1 MRSTILF
8 LALLVFVSCTT
19 EMTESY
25 DSVLLE
31 MATDPRSEAV
41 FATMNVQL
49 KQEGGFDRVL
59 ALLNQLVDDGRKQLH
74 VANKIWRKTEAR
86 CDVATMKFAERQN
99 YYETKESTLNQL
111 ISEMYKEKN
120 DAASSAASMKVYNAW
135 FEGFNRRNVLRKA
148 ESAAQLNKRYTVA
161 QDAVA
166 ATKRA
171 IETVSNWTVRGQ
183 PVARSKPVAAARVA
197 LRDDKSKSRHPNR
210 SFIQENL
217 EEVTSAFLELK
228 GFELVIPESF
238 VELAADNHK
247 VRRRLLEWLG
257 QLRVTFVEIADH
269 FQQKAAARSEIFGR
283 QIAAVSALLAKY
295 ALDATHAKHAV
306 ARFSTHLSSA
316 KEAIEFVAKLSKQN
330 AKLVIA
336 NTDYCRVEKHNYSN
350 TKNLIDGQLVLFGK
364 IKRYFIDNYKKI
376 SKFIKKKYHRTN

>member
-1 MRSTILF
+1 
-8 LALLVFVSCTT
+8 
-19 EMTESY
+19 MTESY

-171 IETVSNWTVRGQ
+171 IETVSNWTVRGNAA
-183 PVARSKPVAAARVA
+183 PAARQG
-197 LRDDKSKSRHPNR
+197 RNGPGRQNGKPNK

-295 ALDATHAKHAV
+295 TLDATHAKHAV

-336 NTDYCRVEKHNYSN
+336 NKDYCRVEKHNYSN

>member
-99 YYETKESTLNQL
+99 YYETKESTLSQL

-148 ESAAQLNKRYTVA
+148 ESAAALNKRYTAA

-166 ATKRA
+166 ATKKA
-171 IETVSNWTVRGQ
+171 IETVSNWTVRGKAA
-183 PVARSKPVAAARVA
+183 PAAR
-197 LRDDKSKSRHPNR
+197 KSGSKKGKKANK
-210 SFIQENL
+210 SFIQEHL
-217 EEVTSAFLELK
+217 EEVASAFLELK

-269 FQQKAAARSEIFGR
+269 YQQKAAARSEIFGR
-283 QIAAVSALLAKY
+283 QIEAVKALLAKY
-295 ALDATHAKHAV
+295 ALDSTHAKHAV

-336 NTDYCRVEKHNYSN
+336 NKDYCRVEKHNYSN

>member
-99 YYETKESTLNQL
+99 YYETKESSLSQL

-120 DAASSAASMKVYNAW
+120 DAASSAASMKVYSAW

-148 ESAAQLNKRYTVA
+148 ESAAALNKRYTAA

-166 ATKRA
+166 ATKKA
-171 IETVSNWTVRGQ
+171 IETVSNWTVRGKAA
-183 PVARSKPVAAARVA
+183 PASRVKSDKPK
-197 LRDDKSKSRHPNR
+197 KSGKSGKYGKNKK
-210 SFIQENL
+210 SFIQEDL
-217 EEVTSAFLELK
+217 EEVASAFLELK

-269 FQQKAAARSEIFGR
+269 YQQKAAARSEIFGR
-283 QIAAVSALLAKY
+283 QIEAVKALLAKY

-336 NTDYCRVEKHNYSN
+336 NKDYCRVEKHNYSN

-376 SKFIKKKYHRTN
+376 SKFIKKKYGRTN

>member
-1 MRSTILF
+1 
-8 LALLVFVSCTT
+8 
-19 EMTESY
+19 MTESY

-111 ISEMYKEKN
+111 ISEIYKEKN

-171 IETVSNWTVRGQ
+171 IETVSNWTVRGKAA
-183 PVARSKPVAAARVA
+183 PAAR
-197 LRDDKSKSRHPNR
+197 KSGKKPNK

-295 ALDATHAKHAV
+295 ALDATHASHAV

-336 NTDYCRVEKHNYSN
+336 NQDYCRVEKHNYSN

-376 SKFIKKKYHRTN
+376 SKFIKRKYHRTN

>member
-1 MRSTILF
+1 
-8 LALLVFVSCTT
+8 
-19 EMTESY
+19 MTESY

-148 ESAAQLNKRYTVA
+148 ESAAQLNRRYTAA

-171 IETVSNWTVRGQ
+171 IETVSNWTVRG
-183 PVARSKPVAAARVA
+183 KPVAAAR
-197 LRDDKSKSRHPNR
+197 KSGKSGKKANK

-283 QIAAVSALLAKY
+283 QIAAVSELLAKY
-295 ALDATHAKHAV
+295 ALDATHASHAV

-330 AKLVIA
+330 AQLVIA
-336 NTDYCRVEKHNYSN
+336 NTEYCRVENHNYSN
-350 TKNLIDGQLVLFGK
+350 TKTLIDGQLVLFGK

>member
-1 MRSTILF
+1 
-8 LALLVFVSCTT
+8 
-19 EMTESY
+19 MTESY

-171 IETVSNWTVRGQ
+171 IETVSNWTVRG
-183 PVARSKPVAAARVA
+183 KPVAAAR
-197 LRDDKSKSRHPNR
+197 KSGKSGKKANK

-283 QIAAVSALLAKY
+283 QIAAVSELLAKY

>member
-171 IETVSNWTVRGQ
+171 IETVSNWTVRG
-183 PVARSKPVAAARVA
+183 KPVAQAR
-197 LRDDKSKSRHPNR
+197 KSGKKLAKK

-306 ARFSTHLSSA
+306 ARFSTHLSTS
-316 KEAIEFVAKLSKQN
+316 KEALEFVAKLSKQN

>member
-148 ESAAQLNKRYTVA
+148 ESAAQLNKRYTTA

-166 ATKRA
+166 ATKKA
-171 IETVSNWTVRGQ
+171 IETVSNWTVRGNAA
-183 PVARSKPVAAARVA
+183 PAARKTGKNKRPA
-197 LRDDKSKSRHPNR
+197 M
-210 SFIQENL
+210 IQEHL
-217 EEVTSAFLELK
+217 EAVASAFLELK

-283 QIAAVSALLAKY
+283 QIAAVSALLGKY
-295 ALDATHAKHAV
+295 ALDATHASHAV

-336 NTDYCRVEKHNYSN
+336 NQDYCRVEKHNYSN

-376 SKFIKKKYHRTN
+376 SKFVKKKYHRTN